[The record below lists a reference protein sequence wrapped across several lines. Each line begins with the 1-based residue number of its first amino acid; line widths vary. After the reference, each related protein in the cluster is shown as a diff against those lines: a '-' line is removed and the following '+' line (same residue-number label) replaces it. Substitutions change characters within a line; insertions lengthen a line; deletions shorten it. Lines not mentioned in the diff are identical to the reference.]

1 MKAVLEFAYPED
13 ERKLLYALKSEL
25 LYDALFEVRCILAA
39 PYTKAEAHKRISAVV
54 DGVFKN
60 LENQ

>member
-13 ERKLLYALKSEL
+13 ERKLLYALKSEH
-25 LYDALFEVRCILAA
+25 LYDTLFEVRCILAA
-39 PYTKAEAHKRISAVV
+39 PYTKAEAYRRIAAVV
-54 DGVFKN
+54 DGAFKD